1 MYLLIAVASAGC
13 YAIASV
19 LQHRAAASVPVSEVG
34 PVGLLLRLVRQPIW
48 AIGNVADLAAVGLQ
62 GLALRHGSLLA
73 VQSVL
78 AGGVLFALP
87 LGAALSHTPL
97 GRNDW
102 RAAFVLVLGLGVLL
116 GVGQPVGG
124 GAEPSLSTWLVVTG
138 ITLTVVG
145 AVGLLSRLGRNSPAG
160 LLAAASGALFALDA
174 AFLKATVDHLHGGA
188 LVRLDVGAPLAGFLA
203 SALVGNILI
212 HRAFQLAPLHVGLPA
227 LVVAEPV
234 GALVLGMVLFHERFS
249 NHPATLAALAGGAV
263 AFTAAAVLAR
273 HEADIGEPATAP
285 SPGFVSRTVR

>member
-1 MYLLIAVASAGC
+1 VYLLIAVASAAC
-13 YAIASV
+13 YAVASV

-34 PVGLLLRLVRQPIW
+34 PVGLLLRLVRQPMW
-48 AIGNVADLAAVGLQ
+48 AVGNVADLAAIGLQ

-73 VQSVL
+73 VQAVL

-102 RAAFVLVLGLGVLL
+102 RAAVALVLGLCVLL

-124 GAEPSLSTWLVVTG
+124 GFEPSLATWLAASGV
-138 ITLTVVG
+138 TLTIVV
-145 AVGLLSRLGRNSPAG
+145 AASLLSRIGRNSPAG

-174 AFLKATVDHLHGGA
+174 AFLKATVDNVHHGA
-188 LVRLDVGAPLAGFLA
+188 LLHLEVIAPAAGFLS
-203 SALVGNILI
+203 SALIGNILI

-234 GALVLGMVLFHERFS
+234 AAIALGFVLFHEHFTS
-249 NHPATLAALAGGAV
+249 GPATAAAHFGAAV
-263 AFTAAAVLAR
+263 AFAAAALLAR
-273 HEADIGEPATAP
+273 HEADLDGQLGDTAAL
-285 SPGFVSRTVR
+285 R